1 MKKTLSQ
8 RFFLPLCLLTLF
20 GILGGNHAW
29 AAVGDVFYT
38 LTCSKNAN
46 NSGYTNYYDVTV
58 SGITWNAPGNQSLG
72 EYWRIGGGKKPNTI
86 TNVDR
91 TITAKNAIGSEISK
105 VTLNHNGVNNTK
117 LKVNSISLTVAS
129 DAEFTTNVKTITIES
144 PSLSK
149 SSPGSFDFTPDGESW
164 AKDSYYKLTVNV
176 TNSSTS
182 SNYGFDITSL
192 VFYGM
197 ASSEPTLKTSVTS
210 LTFPQTESG
219 QTATQTFTLSGI
231 NLTANAEL
239 AITGTGAGMFSVSPS
254 SIKPTYGKIS
264 DTEVTVTYAPTA
276 AGSHEATLTVSSTGA
291 TAQPIALSGTA
302 NAPLPHY
309 SVNWMVNGNPY
320 SEGTPSTD
328 VAKDESV
335 TTLPTTP
342 AAIGDKV
349 FMGWTKAP
357 IDGTQD
363 VAPAVLFTTAAGAPP
378 VTANTTYYAVFADE
392 TLVSSSWNHIK
403 NLADITEGSY
413 VIKNGA
419 YILPSTTTGST
430 KAPAQ
435 VTAPEITDGVI
446 TGTVEES
453 MTWNF
458 TSTGTANQF
467 YVQNAE
473 DSYLYA
479 TNTNNGLR
487 VSSTSDKWTFAVNTT
502 DYFSMKE
509 ANSNRYC
516 AKYASGSDWRS
527 YASAN
532 HDNYANG
539 GKLELY
545 KNVFVYSYSAYATN
559 FTTLSNRNLAFSE
572 SAVDCFDGTFTAPT
586 LSGQTDGVTY
596 ASSDREVATVSA
608 TTGEITIGTKY
619 GTTTITASAE
629 QSGSYYADEA
639 SYTISV
645 WPNSISGLKTLIT
658 SESEIDFKVK
668 LNNAVI
674 TYADANNAYLQDA
687 DAAILI
693 YVKGHGL
700 TEGKSYTGV
709 ASGKAKLYNGLR
721 EITSIDWGTI
731 IPESAAVPA
740 AQTITLAELNAD
752 YDKYE
757 SMYVLVQ
764 DAIVS
769 SALSSRNATI
779 SQDTE
784 EYNVYDKNNGL
795 SATALSTANAIANVV
810 GFPGKFNT
818 THQLNV
824 FEGTAVKET
833 GYNLVVSPAGYA
845 TYFNSTKAFTM
856 PIGATGYVWDEG
868 KIEFAY
874 DSEDNVPAN
883 EPLVVKAPAGNYALL
898 FSSFTDETLKS
909 AGMNALEG
917 TDVATAITNDDG
929 YYFYGL
935 SLNASS
941 DPASVGFY
949 WMNATG
955 AAFTNGAHKAYLKLA
970 KNALAGSQAV
980 KGFPFN
986 GTTTGIEQIE
996 AGADAKNAIY
1006 DLSGRRVNKAAKGIY
1021 ILNGK
1026 KVLVK

>member
-117 LKVNSISLTVAS
+117 LKVNSISLTIAS
-129 DAEFTTNVKTITIES
+129 DADFTTDVQTVTIES
-144 PSLSK
+144 PSVSK
-149 SSPGSFDFTPDGESW
+149 STVGSFDFTPEGESW

-239 AITGTGAGMFSVSPS
+239 AITGAGMFSVSPS
-254 SIKPTYGKIS
+254 NVSPTDGTIS
-264 DTEVTVTYAPTA
+264 DKEVTVTYAPTA
-276 AGSHEATLTVSSTGA
+276 AGSHAATLTVSSPGA
-291 TAQPIALSGTA
+291 TAQTIALSGSA
-302 NAPLPHY
+302 IAPLTHY
-309 SVNWMVNGNPY
+309 TVNWMVNGNPY

-328 VAKDESV
+328 VAEGESV
-335 TTLPTTP
+335 ETLPTTP

-349 FMGWTKAP
+349 FMGWTNAT

-363 VAPAVLFTTAAGAPP
+363 DAPAVLFTSAAGAPT
-378 VTANTTYYAVFADE
+378 VTANTTYYAVYATQSGSAPVESLIQTLAYDTWTYSGSTTNKASNNYRLFHTDSYIESE
-392 TLVSSSWNHIK
+392 TFDLSKLTKVVVYGGTFGGDSYNKLNIGDGTNTWKDVTVSGSSQTGVNTFTGGTALSGEGKLRITSK
-403 NLADITEGSY
+403 SGTASSNGVRISKVEIYTTEGGY
-413 VIKNGA
+413 
-419 YILPSTTTGST
+419 T
-430 KAPAQ
+430 
-435 VTAPEITDGVI
+435 
-446 TGTVEES
+446 
-453 MTWNF
+453 
-458 TSTGTANQF
+458 
-467 YVQNAE
+467 
-473 DSYLYA
+473 
-479 TNTNNGLR
+479 
-487 VSSTSDKWTFAVNTT
+487 
-502 DYFSMKE
+502 
-509 ANSNRYC
+509 
-516 AKYASGSDWRS
+516 
-527 YASAN
+527 
-532 HDNYANG
+532 
-539 GKLELY
+539 
-545 KNVFVYSYSAYATN
+545 YSAYATN
-559 FTTLSNRNLAFSE
+559 FATLSNRNLAFSE
-572 SAVDCFDGTFTAPT
+572 TAVDYFEAPFTAPT
-586 LSGQTDGVTY
+586 LSGYTVGVTY
-596 ASSDREVATVSA
+596 ASSDTEVATVNE
-608 TTGEITIGTKY
+608 TTGDITIGTKY

-629 QSGSYYADEA
+629 QSGSYYADET

-658 SESEIDFKVK
+658 SASEIDFKAK

-731 IPESAAVPA
+731 IPEDVSVPA
-740 AQTITLAELNAD
+740 AQVVTVAELNAD

-757 SMYVLVQ
+757 SMYVTVQ
-764 DAIVS
+764 NAIVT

-779 SQDTE
+779 SQDSE

-795 SATALSTANAIANVV
+795 SATALSTTNAIANIFA
-810 GFPGKFNT
+810 FPSVHNT

-824 FEGTAVKET
+824 FNNSDVKEI
-833 GYNLVVSPAGYA
+833 GYNLAVSAAGYA
-845 TYFNSTKAFTM
+845 TYFNSTKAYTM
-856 PIGATGYVWDEG
+856 PAGATGYVWDEG
-868 KIEFAY
+868 NIVAVY
-874 DSEDNVPAN
+874 DSEKKVPAK
-883 EPLVVKAPAGNYALL
+883 EPLVIKVDAGNHPLL
-898 FSSFTDETLKS
+898 FTTSDEETYKS

-917 TDVATAITNDDG
+917 TDFETVLTDDEN

-935 SLNASS
+935 SLNKSS
-941 DPASVGFY
+941 EAGSVGFY
-949 WMNATG
+949 WMNPTG
-955 AAFTNGAHKAYLKLA
+955 AAFTNGAHKAYLKLD
-970 KNALAGSQAV
+970 KSTPAGSQAV
-980 KGFPFN
+980 NGFPFN

>member
-20 GILGGNHAW
+20 GILGGSHAW
-29 AAVGDVFYT
+29 AEELTIDFESASTSYT
-38 LTCSKNAN
+38 DWTFVNMVSKKT
-46 NSGYTNYYDVTV
+46 S
-58 SGITWNAPGNQSLG
+58 S
-72 EYWRIGGGKKPNTI
+72 
-86 TNVDR
+86 
-91 TITAKNAIGSEISK
+91 ITAKGGTYYGTTGGKTTASITTKTAIPYPTSITFYVSKESKNTSASSWKIQVSSNNSTWTAVKTQSASSMSKGTWVEVTQDLSSYDHVYVRIYYDGTTAVRNIDDVTLTYSTSVAPTLSVSKTEISFSD
-105 VTLNHNGVNNTK
+105 VEK
-117 LKVNSISLTVAS
+117 LTSENSAFTFSAKGLS
-129 DAEFTTNVKTITIES
+129 DA
-144 PSLSK
+144 
-149 SSPGSFDFTPDGESW
+149 
-164 AKDSYYKLTVNV
+164 A
-176 TNSSTS
+176 
-182 SNYGFDITSL
+182 
-192 VFYGM
+192 
-197 ASSEPTLKTSVTS
+197 
-210 LTFPQTESG
+210 TFV
-219 QTATQTFTLSGI
+219 LSGK
-231 NLTANAEL
+231 NAD
-239 AITGTGAGMFSVSPS
+239 MFSVSPS
-254 SIKPTYGKIS
+254 SVSPTDDGTIS
-264 DTEVTVTYAPTA
+264 DKEVTVTYAPTA

-291 TAQPIALSGTA
+291 TDQVIALSGTA
-302 NAPLPHY
+302 IAPLPHY
-309 SVNWMVNGNPY
+309 SVNWMVNGNSY

-328 VAKDESV
+328 VAEGASIE
-335 TTLPTTP
+335 TLPTTP

-349 FMGWTKAP
+349 FMGWTNAT

-363 VAPAVLFTTAAGAPP
+363 AAPEVLFTSVAEAPE

-392 TLVSSSWNHIK
+392 TLVSSSWNRIK
-403 NLADITEGSY
+403 NLADVTDGSY
-413 VIKNGA
+413 VIKNDA
-419 YILPSTTTGST
+419 YVLPSTNTTSSPSAVN
-430 KAPAQ
+430 AP
-435 VTAPEITDGVI
+435 TITDDVI

-453 MTWNF
+453 MIWNF

-467 YVQNAE
+467 YVKNE
-473 DSYLYA
+473 GGSYLYA
-479 TNTNNGLR
+479 TNDGKGVR
-487 VSSTSDKWTFAVNTT
+487 VGATSDKWTFAVNTA
-502 DYFSMKE
+502 DYFSMQE
-509 ANSNRYC
+509 ANNSRYC
-516 AKYASGSDWRS
+516 AKYNDGSDWRS
-527 YASAN
+527 YTTATYT
-532 HDNYANG
+532 NYANG

-545 KNVFVYSYSAYATN
+545 KFVTAYTYSAYATN
-559 FTTLSNRNLAFSE
+559 FATLSNRNLSFTE
-572 SAVDCFDGTFTAPT
+572 TAVDYFEAPFTAPT
-586 LSGQTDGVTY
+586 LSGHTEGVTY
-596 ASSDREVATVSA
+596 ASSDTEVATVNE

-693 YVKGHGL
+693 FVYGHGL
-700 TEGKSYTGV
+700 TAEKSYTGV
-709 ASGKAKLYNGLR
+709 ASGKAKLYKGLR

-731 IPESAAVPA
+731 TPEDVVVPA
-740 AQTITLAELNAD
+740 AQVVTVAELNAD

-764 DAIVS
+764 NAIVT

-779 SQDTE
+779 SQDSE
-784 EYNVYDKNNGL
+784 EYAVYDKNNGL
-795 SATALSTANAIANVV
+795 EGTALSTTNAIANVV

-818 THQLNV
+818 TLQLNV
-824 FEGTAVKET
+824 FNNIDVEET

-845 TYFNSTKAFTM
+845 TYFNSTEAFTM
-856 PIGATGYVWDEG
+856 PASMSGYVWDEG
-868 KIEFAY
+868 NIVDVYNPAQV
-874 DSEDNVPAN
+874 VPAN
-883 EPLVVKAPAGNYALL
+883 EPLVVKAPAGNYALW
-898 FSSFTDETLKS
+898 FTTSTAATYKS
-909 AGMNALEG
+909 YGMNALEG
-917 TDVATAITNDDG
+917 TDVETAITDDDA

-949 WMNATG
+949 WMNTTG
-955 AAFTNGAHKAYLKLA
+955 AAFTNGAHKAYLKLD
-970 KNALAGSQAV
+970 KSTPAGSQAV

-986 GTTTGIEQIE
+986 GSTTGIEQIE

>member
-20 GILGGNHAW
+20 GILGGSHAW

-46 NSGYTNYYDVTV
+46 NSGYKNYYDVTV

-105 VTLNHNGVNNTK
+105 VTLNHNGVNNTN

-149 SSPGSFDFTPDGESW
+149 SSPGSFDFTPDGESF

-239 AITGTGAGMFSVSPS
+239 AITGTGVGMFSVSPS
-254 SIKPTYGKIS
+254 SVSPTDGTIS
-264 DTEVTVTYAPTA
+264 DKEVTVTYAPTA
-276 AGSHEATLTVSSTGA
+276 AGSHKATLTVSSTGA
-291 TAQPIALSGTA
+291 TAQTIELSGTA
-302 NAPLPHY
+302 IAPLPHY
-309 SVNWMVNGNPY
+309 TVNWMVNGNPY

-342 AAIGDKV
+342 ATIGDKV
-349 FMGWTKAP
+349 FMGWTNAT

-363 VAPAVLFTTAAGAPP
+363 DAPAVLFTTAAGAPP
-378 VTANTTYYAVFADE
+378 VTANTTYYAVYAQPNAVIGEINSKYDFTEVSDPLWNVDE
-392 TLVSSSWNHIK
+392 AIVR
-403 NLADITEGSY
+403 
-413 VIKNGA
+413 
-419 YILPSTTTGST
+419 
-430 KAPAQ
+430 
-435 VTAPEITDGVI
+435 
-446 TGTVEES
+446 
-453 MTWNF
+453 
-458 TSTGTANQF
+458 TANQGTGGTG
-467 YVQNAE
+467 
-473 DSYLYA
+473 DYA
-479 TNTNNGLR
+479 GKINTNNTYITFNEKVKVKEFGFAFKR
-487 VSSTSDKWTFAVNTT
+487 TSTNKNYNVYIETSTDNTT
-502 DYFSMKE
+502 WTPRQSYTMDSFNNGSYTTVTDDTFDGE
-509 ANSNRYC
+509 TEIYVRFHCYNTTAVRYVDDVII
-516 AKYASGSDWRS
+516 KYVGET
-527 YASAN
+527 YT
-532 HDNYANG
+532 
-539 GKLELY
+539 
-545 KNVFVYSYSAYATN
+545 YSAYATSVEGSM
-559 FTTLSNRNLAFSE
+559 LSNRNLAFSE

-586 LSGQTDGVTY
+586 LSGQTDGVKY
-596 ASSDREVATVSA
+596 ASSDTEVATVNE
-608 TTGEITIGTKY
+608 TTGDITIGTKF

-629 QSGSYYADEA
+629 KTESYYADET

-674 TYADANNAYLQDA
+674 TYADENNAYLQDA

-693 YVKGHGL
+693 FVYGHGL
-700 TEGKSYTGV
+700 TAGKSYTGV
-709 ASGKAKLYNGLR
+709 ASGKAKLFKGLR

-731 IPESAAVPA
+731 IPEVVAVPA
-740 AQTITLAELNAD
+740 AQVVTLAELNAN
-752 YDKYE
+752 YDQYE
-757 SMYVLVQ
+757 SMYVTVQ
-764 DAIVS
+764 NAIVS

-779 SQDTE
+779 SQDSQ
-784 EYNVYDKNNGL
+784 EYAVYDKNNGL
-795 SATALSTANAIANVV
+795 SATALSTTNAIANILA
-810 GFPGKFNT
+810 FPSVYNT

-824 FEGTAVKET
+824 FNANAIEET
-833 GYNLVVSPAGYA
+833 GYNLAVSAAGYA
-845 TYFNSTKAFTM
+845 TYFNSAKAFTM

-874 DSEDNVPAN
+874 DSEANVPAN

-909 AGMNALEG
+909 DGMNALEG
-917 TDVATAITNDDG
+917 TDVATDIPEDNA

-949 WMNATG
+949 WMNPTG
-955 AAFTNGAHKAYLKLA
+955 AAFTNGAHKAYLKLD
-970 KNALAGSQAV
+970 KNTPAGSQAV
-980 KGFPFN
+980 NGFPFN

>member
-20 GILGGNHAW
+20 GILGGSHAW
-29 AAVGDVFYT
+29 AEE
-38 LTCSKNAN
+38 LTIDFESVATGYPDWNFVNMLSKE
-46 NSGYTNYYDVTV
+46 T
-58 SGITWNAPGNQSLG
+58 
-72 EYWRIGGGKKPNTI
+72 GK
-86 TNVDR
+86 
-91 TITAKNAIGSEISK
+91 ITAKGGTYYGTTGQKATASITTKTAIPYPTSISFYVSKESKNTTASSWKIQVSSNNSTWTDVKTQSATSMTKGSWVEVTQDLSSYDHVYVRIYYTGSTAVRNIDDVTLTYSTSVAPTLIVSKTEISFSD
-105 VTLNHNGVNNTK
+105 VEK
-117 LKVNSISLTVAS
+117 LTSENSAFTFSAKGLS
-129 DAEFTTNVKTITIES
+129 DA
-144 PSLSK
+144 
-149 SSPGSFDFTPDGESW
+149 
-164 AKDSYYKLTVNV
+164 A
-176 TNSSTS
+176 
-182 SNYGFDITSL
+182 
-192 VFYGM
+192 
-197 ASSEPTLKTSVTS
+197 
-210 LTFPQTESG
+210 TFV
-219 QTATQTFTLSGI
+219 LSG
-231 NLTANAEL
+231 TNAD
-239 AITGTGAGMFSVSPS
+239 MFSVSPS
-254 SIKPTYGKIS
+254 SITPTDGSIS
-264 DTEVTVTYAPTA
+264 DTEVTVTYTPTE

-291 TAQPIALSGTA
+291 TDQVIALSGTA
-302 NAPLPHY
+302 IAPLQHY
-309 SVNWMVNGNPY
+309 TVNWMVNGNPY

-328 VAKDESV
+328 VAEGESV
-335 TTLPTTP
+335 ETLPTTP

-349 FMGWTKAP
+349 FMGWTNAT

-363 VAPAVLFTTAAGAPP
+363 DAPAVLFTSAAGAPP

-392 TLVSSSWNHIK
+392 TPGSSSWNRIK
-403 NLADITEGSY
+403 NLADITNGSY
-413 VIKNGA
+413 VIKNDA
-419 YILPSTTTGST
+419 YVLPSTTKSSSPSAAA
-430 KAPAQ
+430 AP
-435 VTAPEITDGVI
+435 TITDDVI

-453 MTWNF
+453 MIWNF
-458 TSTGTANQF
+458 TSTGTVNQF
-467 YVQNAE
+467 YVQNEAG
-473 DSYLYA
+473 SYLYA
-479 TNTNNGLR
+479 IKDGAGVR
-487 VSSTSDKWTFAVNTT
+487 VGTTSDKWTFAVNTA

-509 ANSNRYC
+509 AKNNRYC
-516 AKYASGSDWRS
+516 AKYKDGTDWRS
-527 YASAN
+527 YTTATAS
-532 HDNYANG
+532 NYANG

-545 KNVFVYSYSAYATN
+545 KLVTAYTYSAYATN
-559 FTTLSNRNLAFSE
+559 FATLSDRNLAFSE
-572 SAVDCFDGTFTAPT
+572 TAVDYFEAPFNAPT
-586 LSGQTDGVTY
+586 LNGHTEGVTY
-596 ASSDREVATVSA
+596 ASSDTEVATVNE

-629 QSGSYYADEA
+629 QSGSYYADET

-645 WPNSISGLKTLIT
+645 WPNSISGLKTLI

-668 LNNAVI
+668 LNNAII

-700 TEGKSYTGV
+700 TAGKSYTGV

-757 SMYVLVQ
+757 SMYVYVQ
-764 DAIVS
+764 NAIVS

-779 SQDTE
+779 SQDSE
-784 EYNVYDKNNGL
+784 EYNVYDKNDGL
-795 SATALSTANAIANVV
+795 SATALSTANAIVKLY

-818 THQLNV
+818 TLQLNV
-824 FEGTAVKET
+824 FNNIDVEET
-833 GYNLVVSPAGYA
+833 GYNLAVSAAGYA
-845 TYFNSTKAFTM
+845 TYFNSTEAFTM
-856 PIGATGYVWDEG
+856 PTGATGYVWTEG
-868 KIEFAY
+868 EIQAAY
-874 DSEDNVPAN
+874 GSEANVPAN

-917 TDVATAITNDDG
+917 TDVATAITDDAN

-949 WMNATG
+949 WMNPTG
-955 AAFTNGAHKAYLKLA
+955 AAFTNGAHKAYLKLD
-970 KNALAGSQAV
+970 KNTFVGSQAV

-996 AGADAKNAIY
+996 AGADAKNTIY